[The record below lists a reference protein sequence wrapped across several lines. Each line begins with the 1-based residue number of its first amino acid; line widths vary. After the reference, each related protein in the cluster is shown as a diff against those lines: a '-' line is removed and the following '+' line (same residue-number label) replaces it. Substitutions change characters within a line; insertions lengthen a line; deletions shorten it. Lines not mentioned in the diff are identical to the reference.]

1 MAEIT
6 LIASGQARPG
16 YEFVYQGAAP
26 VCRTCPYRHACLTLD
41 AGRKYTITHV
51 RPVEHPCALQETTAK
66 VVEVQP
72 VPRALVVDARSAIV
86 GSSVEVGRFACAR
99 IDCPNWT
106 ICAGP
111 SLPAKQR
118 FRVETV
124 HPEPAECRIGRTL
137 KRVDAV

>member
-6 LIASGQARPG
+6 LIARQQARPG
-16 YEFVYQGAAP
+16 FEFVYQGAAA

-41 AGRKYTITHV
+41 VGRRYSITKV
-51 RPVEHPCALQETTAK
+51 RPVTHPCALQETQAN
-66 VVEVQP
+66 VVEVAP
-72 VPRALVVDARSAIV
+72 IPRALVVEPRSAIV
-86 GSSVEVGRFACAR
+86 GSTVEVGRYACNR
-99 IDCPNWT
+99 LDCPTWS

-111 SLPAKQR
+111 SLPPKQR

-124 HPEPAECRIGRTL
+124 HPEAVECRIGRTL

>member
-6 LIASGQARPG
+6 LIASRQAREG
-16 YEFVYQGAAP
+16 FEFVFQGAAP

-41 AGRKYTITHV
+41 PGRRYAITRV
-51 RPVEHPCALQETTAK
+51 RPVTHPCALQESEAN

-72 VPRALVVDARSAIV
+72 VARALVVDARSAIV
-86 GSSVEVGRFACAR
+86 GSSVETGRFSCNR
-99 IDCPNWT
+99 LDCPNWN

-111 SLPAKQR
+111 SLPTKQR
-118 FRVETV
+118 YRIEKV
-124 HPEPAECRIGRTL
+124 HPELAECRIGRTL

>member
-6 LIASGQARPG
+6 LIASSQAHDG
-16 YEFVYQGAAP
+16 FEFVYQGPAP

-41 AGRKYTITHV
+41 PGRRYAITKV
-51 RPVEHPCALQETTAK
+51 RPVTHPCALQESAAN

-72 VPRALVVDARSAIV
+72 VARPLVVDSRSAIV
-86 GSSVEVGRFACAR
+86 GSSVETGRYNCNR
-99 IDCPNWT
+99 LDCPNWN

-111 SLPAKQR
+111 SLPTKQR
-118 FRVETV
+118 YRVEKV
-124 HPEPAECRIGRTL
+124 HPEAAECRIGRTL